1 MSDEKKKKVADD
13 SFEASENLKD
23 HVAGAIEKAMKGDFA
38 GAAKDAMDAV
48 GDAAQVAG
56 HIVERN

>member
-1 MSDEKKKKVADD
+1 MGDNDKKVADN

-23 HVAGAIEKAMKGDFA
+23 HVAGAIDKASKGDFA

-48 GDAAQVAG
+48 GDMAQVAG
-56 HIVERN
+56 HVVEGN